1 MARNSLAGTKT
12 GKSKTAVYY
21 QENPEAAKRR
31 LKQQKEYASSG
42 KQKKYRAELNKAN
55 KKAGTYGNKDGKD
68 YDHAVGGKMVKASI
82 NRGRNSK
89 NSKKFTEGDKRARG

>member
-55 KKAGTYGNKDGKD
+55 RKMGSKVGDKVDLSHTKSGKLVKE
-68 YDHAVGGKMVKASI
+68 AQSKNRQRNGSGGKSTLK
-82 NRGRNSK
+82 
-89 NSKKFTEGDKRARG
+89 

>member
-55 KKAGTYGNKDGKD
+55 KKLG
-68 YDHAVGGKMVKASI
+68 
-82 NRGRNSK
+82 
-89 NSKKFTEGDKRARG
+89 SKKGDQKDASHTRSGKIVLEKQSANRARNASGNNKRLK